1 MFEKEISFIKSLFN
15 KENIAL
21 HEPCFIGN
29 EKKYL
34 LECIDSGFVSS
45 VGEFVTRFEE
55 ALKEKTKARFVIATN
70 TGTAALHIA
79 LLANGID
86 ENCEVIT
93 QSISFVATANAIAYT
108 GAKPVFL
115 DIDENTLSLSPK
127 ALEHFLENQTYQ
139 KDNLSYN
146 KTTHKPIKACVIMH
160 TFGLSAHIKA
170 IKELCEKYHILLIED
185 AAEALGST
193 YENKALGTFG
203 KCGILSFNGNKIITG
218 GCGGAILSDDENLA
232 KLARHLST
240 TAKIPHPYEYD
251 HDRIA
256 YNYRLCNINAAIL
269 LAGLENLELFLENKR
284 ELAKIYKD
292 FFKNHDKCKFIDE
305 KSNEKSNFWLN
316 TLLFKDENLRNIF
329 LEECLK
335 NNIFVRPVWKSLPSL
350 KAFQNCQ
357 SNELINTKKLE
368 KRLINL
374 PSSVRI
380 EIKRN
385 DGCILYFCHYSFI
398 FLDHIFIVKSF

>member
-218 GCGGAILSDDENLA
+218 GCGGAILSDDEKLA

-269 LAGLENLELFLENKR
+269 FAGLENLELFLENKR

-316 TLLFKDENLRNIF
+316 TLLFKNENLRNIF

-380 EIKRN
+380 ANKKE
-385 DGCILYFCHYSFI
+385 
-398 FLDHIFIVKSF
+398 

>member
-1 MFEKEISFIKSLFN
+1 MFKKEISFIKSLFN

-232 KLARHLST
+232 KLARHVST

-335 NNIFVRPVWKSLPSL
+335 NNIFVRPIWKSLPSL

-357 SNELINTKKLE
+357 SNELINTKNLE
-368 KRLINL
+368 KRLVNL

-380 EIKRN
+380 ANKKE
-385 DGCILYFCHYSFI
+385 
-398 FLDHIFIVKSF
+398 

>member
-34 LECIDSGFVSS
+34 LECIDNGFVSS

-108 GAKPVFL
+108 GARAIFL
-115 DIDENTLSLSPK
+115 DIDENTLSLGPK
-127 ALEHFLENQTYQ
+127 ALQNFLENHSYQ
-139 KDNLSYN
+139 KDGFTYN
-146 KTTHKPIKACVIMH
+146 KITHKRIKACVVMH
-160 TFGLSAHIKA
+160 TFGLSADIEK
-170 IKELCEKYHILLIED
+170 LCEICKNYNIFLIED

-193 YENKALGTFG
+193 YKNKALGTFG

-218 GCGGAILSDDENLA
+218 GSGGAILCDDENLA
-232 KLARHLST
+232 NLAKHLST

-251 HDRIA
+251 HDIIG

-269 LAGLENLELFLENKR
+269 LAGLEKLDFFLENKR

-316 TLLFKDENLRNIF
+316 TLLFKNENLRNIF

-380 EIKRN
+380 ANKKE
-385 DGCILYFCHYSFI
+385 
-398 FLDHIFIVKSF
+398 

>member
-1 MFEKEISFIKSLFN
+1 MFKKEISFIKSLFN

-146 KTTHKPIKACVIMH
+146 KTTHKLIKACVIMH

-193 YENKALGTFG
+193 YENKVLGTFG

-240 TAKIPHPYEYD
+240 TAKIPHPYEYN

-316 TLLFKDENLRNIF
+316 TLLFKNENLRNIF

-380 EIKRN
+380 ANKKE
-385 DGCILYFCHYSFI
+385 
-398 FLDHIFIVKSF
+398 

>member
-15 KENIAL
+15 KKNIAL

-108 GAKPVFL
+108 GAKPIFL

-316 TLLFKDENLRNIF
+316 TLLFKNENLRNIF

-380 EIKRN
+380 ANKN
-385 DGCILYFCHYSFI
+385 LGLS
-398 FLDHIFIVKSF
+398 

>member
-1 MFEKEISFIKSLFN
+1 MFKKEISFIKSLFN

-269 LAGLENLELFLENKR
+269 FAGLENLELFLENKR

-292 FFKNHDKCKFIDE
+292 FFKNHDKCQFIDE

-316 TLLFKDENLRNIF
+316 TLLFKNENLRNIF

-380 EIKRN
+380 ANKKE
-385 DGCILYFCHYSFI
+385 
-398 FLDHIFIVKSF
+398 

>member
-146 KTTHKPIKACVIMH
+146 KTTHKLIKACVIMH

-218 GCGGAILSDDENLA
+218 GCGGAILSDDENLG

-316 TLLFKDENLRNIF
+316 TLLFKNENLRNIF

-357 SNELINTKKLE
+357 SDELINTKNLE
-368 KRLINL
+368 KRLVNL
-374 PSSVRI
+374 PSSVR
-380 EIKRN
+380 RN
-385 DGCILYFCHYSFI
+385 
-398 FLDHIFIVKSF
+398 

>member
-55 ALKEKTKARFVIATN
+55 ALKEKTKTRFVIATN

-269 LAGLENLELFLENKR
+269 FAGLENLELFLENKR

-316 TLLFKDENLRNIF
+316 TLLFKNENLRNIF

-380 EIKRN
+380 K
-385 DGCILYFCHYSFI
+385 
-398 FLDHIFIVKSF
+398 K

>member
-193 YENKALGTFG
+193 YENKTLGTFG

-218 GCGGAILSDDENLA
+218 GCGGAILSDDENLV

-316 TLLFKDENLRNIF
+316 TLLFKNENLRNIF

-350 KAFQNCQ
+350 KAFQDCQ
-357 SNELINTKKLE
+357 SDELINTKKLE

-380 EIKRN
+380 ANKKE
-385 DGCILYFCHYSFI
+385 
-398 FLDHIFIVKSF
+398 

>member
-55 ALKEKTKARFVIATN
+55 TLKEKTKARFVIATN

-93 QSISFVATANAIAYT
+93 QSMSFVATANAIAYT
-108 GAKPVFL
+108 GAKPIFL

-127 ALEHFLENQTYQ
+127 ALEHFLENETYQ
-139 KDNLSYN
+139 KNSFSYN
-146 KTTHKPIKACVIMH
+146 KTTHKAIKACVIMH

-218 GCGGAILSDDENLA
+218 GCGGAILSNDENIA
-232 KLARHLST
+232 KIARHLST
-240 TAKIPHPYEYD
+240 TARIPHAYEYD
-251 HDRIA
+251 HDAIG

-269 LAGLENLELFLENKR
+269 LAGLENLEFFLENKR
-284 ELAKIYKD
+284 ELAKIYKE
-292 FFKNHDKCKFIDE
+292 FFKDNDKCEFMDE
-305 KSNEKSNFWLN
+305 KADEKSNFWLN
-316 TLLFKDENLRNIF
+316 TLLFKNENLRNIF

-357 SNELINTKKLE
+357 SNELINTKNLE
-368 KRLINL
+368 KRLVNL

-380 EIKRN
+380 ANKKE
-385 DGCILYFCHYSFI
+385 
-398 FLDHIFIVKSF
+398 

>member
-79 LLANGID
+79 LLANSID

-269 LAGLENLELFLENKR
+269 FAGLENLELFLENKR

-316 TLLFKDENLRNIF
+316 TLLFKNENLRNIF

-374 PSSVRI
+374 PSSVR
-380 EIKRN
+380 RN
-385 DGCILYFCHYSFI
+385 
-398 FLDHIFIVKSF
+398 

>member
-1 MFEKEISFIKSLFN
+1 MFKKEISFIKSLFN

-79 LLANGID
+79 LLANSID

-269 LAGLENLELFLENKR
+269 FAGLENLELFLENKR

-316 TLLFKDENLRNIF
+316 TLLFKNENLRNIF

-380 EIKRN
+380 ANKKE
-385 DGCILYFCHYSFI
+385 
-398 FLDHIFIVKSF
+398 

>member
-1 MFEKEISFIKSLFN
+1 MFEKELSFIKSLFN
-15 KENIAL
+15 KKNIAL
-21 HEPCFIGN
+21 HDPCFIGN
-29 EKKYL
+29 ERKYL

-108 GAKPVFL
+108 GAKPIFL

-127 ALEHFLENQTYQ
+127 ALEHFLENETYQ

-146 KTTHKPIKACVIMH
+146 KTTHKPIKACIIMH
-160 TFGLSAHIKA
+160 TFGLSARIKA
-170 IKELCEKYHILLIED
+170 LKELCEKYRILLIED

-232 KLARHLST
+232 KLAKHLST

-251 HDRIA
+251 HDMIA
-256 YNYRLCNINAAIL
+256 YNYRLCNVNAAIL

-284 ELAKIYKD
+284 ELAKIYKN
-292 FFKNHDKCKFIDE
+292 FFKNHNKCEFIDE

-335 NNIFVRPVWKSLPSL
+335 NNISIRPVWKSLPSL

-357 SNELINTKKLE
+357 SDELINTKNLE
-368 KRLINL
+368 KRLVNL
-374 PSSVRI
+374 PSSVRR
-380 EIKRN
+380 K
-385 DGCILYFCHYSFI
+385 
-398 FLDHIFIVKSF
+398 

>member
-1 MFEKEISFIKSLFN
+1 MFKKEISFIKSLFN

-251 HDRIA
+251 HDMIA
-256 YNYRLCNINAAIL
+256 YNYRLCNVNAAIL
-269 LAGLENLELFLENKR
+269 LAGLENLEPFLENKR

-316 TLLFKDENLRNIF
+316 TLLFKNENLRNIF

-380 EIKRN
+380 ANKKE
-385 DGCILYFCHYSFI
+385 
-398 FLDHIFIVKSF
+398 

>member
-21 HEPCFIGN
+21 HKPCFIGN

-305 KSNEKSNFWLN
+305 KSNERSNFWLN
-316 TLLFKDENLRNIF
+316 TLLFKNENLRNIF

-374 PSSVRI
+374 PSSIRI
-380 EIKRN
+380 VNKKE
-385 DGCILYFCHYSFI
+385 
-398 FLDHIFIVKSF
+398 

>member
-55 ALKEKTKARFVIATN
+55 ALKEKTKTRFVIATN

-79 LLANGID
+79 LLANDID

-146 KTTHKPIKACVIMH
+146 KTTHKLIKACVIMH

-357 SNELINTKKLE
+357 SNELINTKNLE
-368 KRLINL
+368 KRLVNL

-380 EIKRN
+380 ANKKE
-385 DGCILYFCHYSFI
+385 
-398 FLDHIFIVKSF
+398 

>member
-1 MFEKEISFIKSLFN
+1 MFKKEISFIKSLFN

-146 KTTHKPIKACVIMH
+146 KTTHKLIKACVIMH

-316 TLLFKDENLRNIF
+316 TLLFKNENLRNIF

-357 SNELINTKKLE
+357 SNELINTKNLE

-380 EIKRN
+380 ANKKE
-385 DGCILYFCHYSFI
+385 
-398 FLDHIFIVKSF
+398 

>member
-1 MFEKEISFIKSLFN
+1 MFKKEISFIKSLFN

-55 ALKEKTKARFVIATN
+55 ALKEKTKARFAIATN

-139 KDNLSYN
+139 KDNLNYN
-146 KTTHKPIKACVIMH
+146 KTTHKLIKACVIMH

-251 HDRIA
+251 HDMIA
-256 YNYRLCNINAAIL
+256 YNYRLCNVNAAIL
-269 LAGLENLELFLENKR
+269 LAGLENLEPFLENKR

-350 KAFQNCQ
+350 KAFQDCQ
-357 SNELINTKKLE
+357 SDELINTKKLE

-380 EIKRN
+380 ANKKE
-385 DGCILYFCHYSFI
+385 
-398 FLDHIFIVKSF
+398 

>member
-193 YENKALGTFG
+193 YENKTLGTFG

-218 GCGGAILSDDENLA
+218 GCGGAILSDDENLV

-269 LAGLENLELFLENKR
+269 FAGLENLELFLENKR

-316 TLLFKDENLRNIF
+316 TLLFKNENLRNIF

-335 NNIFVRPVWKSLPSL
+335 NNIFVRPIWKSLPSL

-357 SNELINTKKLE
+357 SNELINTKNLE
-368 KRLINL
+368 KRLVNL

-380 EIKRN
+380 ANKKE
-385 DGCILYFCHYSFI
+385 
-398 FLDHIFIVKSF
+398 

>member
-34 LECIDSGFVSS
+34 LECIDNGFVSS

-193 YENKALGTFG
+193 YENKTLGTFG

-218 GCGGAILSDDENLA
+218 GCGGAILSDDENLV

-269 LAGLENLELFLENKR
+269 FAGLENLELFLENKR

-316 TLLFKDENLRNIF
+316 TLLFKNENLRNIF

-380 EIKRN
+380 ANKKE
-385 DGCILYFCHYSFI
+385 
-398 FLDHIFIVKSF
+398 

>member
-1 MFEKEISFIKSLFN
+1 MFKKEISFIKSLFN

-146 KTTHKPIKACVIMH
+146 KTTHKLIKACVIMH

-269 LAGLENLELFLENKR
+269 FAGLENLELFLENKR

-305 KSNEKSNFWLN
+305 KSNERSNFWLN
-316 TLLFKDENLRNIF
+316 TLLFKNENLRNIF

-335 NNIFVRPVWKSLPSL
+335 NNIFVRPVWKSLPTL

-380 EIKRN
+380 ANKKE
-385 DGCILYFCHYSFI
+385 
-398 FLDHIFIVKSF
+398 

>member
-1 MFEKEISFIKSLFN
+1 MFKKEISFIKSLFN

-146 KTTHKPIKACVIMH
+146 KTTHKAIKACIIMH

-170 IKELCEKYHILLIED
+170 LKKLCEKYHILLIED

-316 TLLFKDENLRNIF
+316 TLLFKNENLRNIF

-368 KRLINL
+368 KRLVNL
-374 PSSVRI
+374 PSSVR
-380 EIKRN
+380 RN
-385 DGCILYFCHYSFI
+385 
-398 FLDHIFIVKSF
+398 

>member
-1 MFEKEISFIKSLFN
+1 MFKKEISFIKSLFN

-55 ALKEKTKARFVIATN
+55 ALKEKTKTRFVIATN

-146 KTTHKPIKACVIMH
+146 KTTHKLIKACVIMH

-357 SNELINTKKLE
+357 SNELINTKNLE
-368 KRLINL
+368 KRLVNL

-380 EIKRN
+380 ANKKE
-385 DGCILYFCHYSFI
+385 
-398 FLDHIFIVKSF
+398 

>member
-55 ALKEKTKARFVIATN
+55 ALKEKTKARFAIATN

-139 KDNLSYN
+139 KDNLNYN
-146 KTTHKPIKACVIMH
+146 KTTHKLIKACVIMH

-380 EIKRN
+380 ANKKE
-385 DGCILYFCHYSFI
+385 
-398 FLDHIFIVKSF
+398 

>member
-127 ALEHFLENQTYQ
+127 ALEHFLENETYQ
-139 KDNLSYN
+139 KNSFSYN

-380 EIKRN
+380 ANKKE
-385 DGCILYFCHYSFI
+385 
-398 FLDHIFIVKSF
+398 

>member
-1 MFEKEISFIKSLFN
+1 MFKKEISFIKSLFN

-269 LAGLENLELFLENKR
+269 FAGLENLELFLENKR

-305 KSNEKSNFWLN
+305 KSNERSNFWLN
-316 TLLFKDENLRNIF
+316 TLLFKNENLRNIF

-380 EIKRN
+380 ANKN
-385 DGCILYFCHYSFI
+385 LGLS
-398 FLDHIFIVKSF
+398 

>member
-15 KENIAL
+15 QENIAL

-34 LECIDSGFVSS
+34 LECIDNGFVSS

-357 SNELINTKKLE
+357 SNELINTKNLE
-368 KRLINL
+368 KRLVNL

-380 EIKRN
+380 ANKKE
-385 DGCILYFCHYSFI
+385 
-398 FLDHIFIVKSF
+398 

>member
-45 VGEFVTRFEE
+45 VGKFVTRFEE

-70 TGTAALHIA
+70 TGTAALHIT

-170 IKELCEKYHILLIED
+170 LKELCEKYHILLIED

-292 FFKNHDKCKFIDE
+292 FFKNHDKCKFNDE

-357 SNELINTKKLE
+357 SDELINTKKLE
-368 KRLINL
+368 KRLVNL

-380 EIKRN
+380 ANKKE
-385 DGCILYFCHYSFI
+385 
-398 FLDHIFIVKSF
+398 

>member
-1 MFEKEISFIKSLFN
+1 MFKKEISFIKSLFN

-127 ALEHFLENQTYQ
+127 ALEHFLENQTYR

-146 KTTHKPIKACVIMH
+146 KTTHKLIKACVIMH

-368 KRLINL
+368 KRLVNL

-380 EIKRN
+380 ANKKE
-385 DGCILYFCHYSFI
+385 
-398 FLDHIFIVKSF
+398 

>member
-127 ALEHFLENQTYQ
+127 ALEYFLENQTYQ
-139 KDNLSYN
+139 KNNLSYN

-160 TFGLSAHIKA
+160 TFGLSAHVKV

-240 TAKIPHPYEYD
+240 TAKIPHLYEYD
-251 HDRIA
+251 HDRVA

-380 EIKRN
+380 ANKKE
-385 DGCILYFCHYSFI
+385 
-398 FLDHIFIVKSF
+398 

>member
-34 LECIDSGFVSS
+34 LKCIDSGFVSS

-55 ALKEKTKARFVIATN
+55 ALKEKTKTRFVIATN

-146 KTTHKPIKACVIMH
+146 KTTHKLIKACVIMH

-335 NNIFVRPVWKSLPSL
+335 NNIFVRPIWKSLPSL

-357 SNELINTKKLE
+357 SNELINTKNLE
-368 KRLINL
+368 KRLVNL

-380 EIKRN
+380 ANKKE
-385 DGCILYFCHYSFI
+385 
-398 FLDHIFIVKSF
+398 

>member
-1 MFEKEISFIKSLFN
+1 MFKKEISFIKSLFN

-55 ALKEKTKARFVIATN
+55 ALKEKTKTRFVIATN

-146 KTTHKPIKACVIMH
+146 KTTHKLIKACVIMH

-269 LAGLENLELFLENKR
+269 FAGLENLELFLENKR

-316 TLLFKDENLRNIF
+316 TLLFKNENLRNIF

-335 NNIFVRPVWKSLPSL
+335 NNIFVRPIWKSLPSL

-380 EIKRN
+380 ANKKE
-385 DGCILYFCHYSFI
+385 
-398 FLDHIFIVKSF
+398 

>member
-170 IKELCEKYHILLIED
+170 LKELCEKYRILLIED

-251 HDRIA
+251 HDMIA
-256 YNYRLCNINAAIL
+256 YNYRLCNVNAAIL
-269 LAGLENLELFLENKR
+269 LAGLENLEPFLENKR

-292 FFKNHDKCKFIDE
+292 FFKNHDKCEFIDE

-350 KAFQNCQ
+350 KAFQDCQ
-357 SNELINTKKLE
+357 SDELINTKNLE
-368 KRLINL
+368 KRLVNL
-374 PSSVRI
+374 PSSVRR
-380 EIKRN
+380 K
-385 DGCILYFCHYSFI
+385 
-398 FLDHIFIVKSF
+398 

>member
-55 ALKEKTKARFVIATN
+55 ALKEKTKTRFVIATN

-79 LLANGID
+79 LLANDID

-139 KDNLSYN
+139 KNNLSYN
-146 KTTHKPIKACVIMH
+146 KTTHKLIKACVIMH
-160 TFGLSAHIKA
+160 TFGLSAQIKA

-193 YENKALGTFG
+193 YENKTLGTFG

-240 TAKIPHPYEYD
+240 TAKIPHPCEYD

-256 YNYRLCNINAAIL
+256 YNYRLCNVNAAIL

-357 SNELINTKKLE
+357 SDELINTKKLE
-368 KRLINL
+368 KRLVNL

-380 EIKRN
+380 ANKKE
-385 DGCILYFCHYSFI
+385 
-398 FLDHIFIVKSF
+398 

>member
-146 KTTHKPIKACVIMH
+146 KTTHKLIKACVIMH

-185 AAEALGST
+185 AAEALGGT

-232 KLARHLST
+232 KLVRHLST

-269 LAGLENLELFLENKR
+269 FAGLENLELFLENKR

-305 KSNEKSNFWLN
+305 KSNERSNFWLN
-316 TLLFKDENLRNIF
+316 TLLFKNENLRNIF

-380 EIKRN
+380 ANKKE
-385 DGCILYFCHYSFI
+385 
-398 FLDHIFIVKSF
+398 

>member
-55 ALKEKTKARFVIATN
+55 ALKEKIKARFVIATN

-269 LAGLENLELFLENKR
+269 FAGLENLELFLENKR

-316 TLLFKDENLRNIF
+316 TLLFKNENLRNIF

-380 EIKRN
+380 ANKKE
-385 DGCILYFCHYSFI
+385 
-398 FLDHIFIVKSF
+398 

>member
-1 MFEKEISFIKSLFN
+1 MFKKEISFIKSLFN

-34 LECIDSGFVSS
+34 LECIDSGFISS

-269 LAGLENLELFLENKR
+269 FAGLENLELFLENKR

-316 TLLFKDENLRNIF
+316 TLLFKNENLRNIF

-380 EIKRN
+380 K
-385 DGCILYFCHYSFI
+385 
-398 FLDHIFIVKSF
+398 K

>member
-1 MFEKEISFIKSLFN
+1 MFKKEISFIKSLFN

-305 KSNEKSNFWLN
+305 KSNERSNFWLN
-316 TLLFKDENLRNIF
+316 TLLFKNENLRNIF

-380 EIKRN
+380 ANKKE
-385 DGCILYFCHYSFI
+385 
-398 FLDHIFIVKSF
+398 

>member
-1 MFEKEISFIKSLFN
+1 MFKKEISFIKSLFN

-93 QSISFVATANAIAYT
+93 QSISFVATANAIAYI

-316 TLLFKDENLRNIF
+316 TLLFKNENLRNIF

-380 EIKRN
+380 K
-385 DGCILYFCHYSFI
+385 
-398 FLDHIFIVKSF
+398 K

>member
-335 NNIFVRPVWKSLPSL
+335 NNIFVRPIWKSLPSL

-357 SNELINTKKLE
+357 SNELINTKNLE
-368 KRLINL
+368 KRLVNL

-380 EIKRN
+380 KE
-385 DGCILYFCHYSFI
+385 
-398 FLDHIFIVKSF
+398 